1 MKGSPLWFESCRLSG
16 SSHSLEDLYL
26 WITACLAA
34 CCWFIIEVL
43 NSISVKFYSLL
54 KKEMVKES
62 FNASPFLS
70 TFAFSSLAIA
80 RLIPCFILLS
90 FCGLGAHSFS
100 FCLESNLS
108 FFIEYIPVAFL
119 LGSTPAPFVSLMHQ
133 LGSGSLCGGT
143 LLSYFWACWFLL
155 VMEQAPL
162 FWSGN
167 LLRSLCMDCFV
178 SWPASLSHCNRL
190 AVEPLVIFDKA

>member
-1 MKGSPLWFESCRLSG
+1 MNP
-16 SSHSLEDLYL
+16 SSLPDEAPNLLPALYAFADED
-26 WITACLAA
+26 
-34 CCWFIIEVL
+34 EKKD
-43 NSISVKFYSLL
+43 NSWQC
-54 KKEMVKES
+54 
-62 FNASPFLS
+62 

-80 RLIPCFILLS
+80 RLIPCFIL
-90 FCGLGAHSFS
+90 
-100 FCLESNLS
+100 LS

-178 SWPASLSHCNRL
+178 SWPASLFFQ
-190 AVEPLVIFDKA
+190 E